1 MAWEERGGIMKLIKE
16 NAIEIFM
23 LIGISLISI
32 GCFILSTVIG
42 FIITGLT
49 FVGLA
54 VLVYKG
60 GD

>member
-1 MAWEERGGIMKLIKE
+1 MKERIIEAIKE
-16 NAIEIFM
+16 NLVELFM
-23 LIGISLISI
+23 LIGILFISI
-32 GCFILSTVIG
+32 GCFIWSTIAG
-42 FIITGLT
+42 FIITGLS